1 MHAGRPTR
9 VFYGWWIVLAAFLNL
24 FFSVGIIYYGF
35 PVFYPSLVSSLGFTR
50 AQLILGFLLGFLV
63 AAAVLGFLAGVMID
77 RWGVRPVIQVGIW
90 FVGVPLV
97 LMGFM
102 SRLWHYYL
110 LCIAEVAGYV
120 LTGPIPN
127 QVLISNWFRAKR
139 GRAMGYAYL
148 GLGLGGVASPLLING
163 LIERYG
169 WRRAFEIIGVLILM
183 VLFPVAHWVTRSRPQ
198 DLGLAP
204 DGTETPT
211 ERGRPVRFA
220 QGKPA
225 RTQDSRLFPEG
236 ASASLRP
243 AADSELEIGN
253 SKLEAGGFQS
263 RNAEVGDA
271 LRSLNFW
278 LILAGCTLTIGAIG
292 TVVQHFIL
300 FLKDQGYSAARAS
313 RVSSGL
319 LMASLGGRVIVGY
332 VADRYTKKNVMALF
346 YVVLG
351 LSIPLLFLAERP
363 AAAWGFALIFGFAM
377 GADYMLIP
385 LVTAECFGLAAL
397 GKLLALL
404 IMGYSLGQWFAPW
417 VAGRIFD
424 AYHSYRLA
432 WLIVSLAGVI
442 GAGAIY
448 AVSPRREPRNLR

>member
-1 MHAGRPTR
+1 MKLLKHSGR
-9 VFYGWWIVLAAFLNL
+9 VFYGWWIVLASFLNL

-35 PVFYPSLVSSLGFTR
+35 PVFYPSLVGSLGFTR
-50 AQLILGFLLGFLV
+50 AQVIQGFFLGFVVAALLLGI
-63 AAAVLGFLAGVMID
+63 LAGVMID
-77 RWGVRPVIQVGIW
+77 RWGARQVIRLGIW
-90 FVGVPLV
+90 FVGLPLV

-102 SRLWHYYL
+102 SQLWQYYL
-110 LCIAEVAGYV
+110 LCIAEVIGYV

-169 WRRAFEIIGVLILM
+169 WRRTFEIIGVLILT
-183 VLFPVAHWVTRSRPQ
+183 VLFPVAHWVTRSSPQ

-204 DGTETPT
+204 DGVEAPT
-211 ERGRPVRFA
+211 EHAG
-220 QGKPA
+220 
-225 RTQDSRLFPEG
+225 DSAE
-236 ASASLRP
+236 ARP
-243 AADSELEIGN
+243 ASQSPRANSKLEIGN
-253 SKLEAGGFQS
+253 SKLQTEG

-319 LMASLGGRVIVGY
+319 LMASLAGRVIVGY

-363 AAAWGFALIFGFAM
+363 AAAWGFALVFGFAM

-385 LVTAECFGLAAL
+385 LVTAECFGLASL

-432 WLIVSLAGVI
+432 WLLMSVAGVI
-442 GAGAIY
+442 GAAAIY
-448 AVSPRREPRNLR
+448 AVSPEREGSKRRQG

>member
-1 MHAGRPTR
+1 MFH
-9 VFYGWWIVLAAFLNL
+9 
-24 FFSVGIIYYGF
+24 
-35 PVFYPSLVSSLGFTR
+35 
-50 AQLILGFLLGFLV
+50 
-63 AAAVLGFLAGVMID
+63 
-77 RWGVRPVIQVGIW
+77 
-90 FVGVPLV
+90 
-97 LMGFM
+97 
-102 SRLWHYYL
+102 RLWHYYL

-169 WRRAFEIIGVLILM
+169 WRRAFEIIGVLILT

-204 DGTETPT
+204 DGTAAEQ
-211 ERGRPVRFA
+211 GRPVRA
-220 QGKPA
+220 EDAG
-225 RTQDSRLFPEG
+225 G
-236 ASASLRP
+236 SAEARP
-243 AADSELEIGN
+243 ASPSPRANSKLEIGN
-253 SKLEAGGFQS
+253 SKLETGG

-313 RVSSGL
+313 QVSSGL
-319 LMASLGGRVIVGY
+319 LTASLAGRVIVGY

-346 YVVLG
+346 YLVLG
-351 LSIPLLFLAERP
+351 LSVPLLFLAERP
-363 AAAWGFALIFGFAM
+363 AAAWGFALVFGFAM

-432 WLIVSLAGVI
+432 WLIMSLAGVI

-448 AVSPRREPRNLR
+448 AVSPGAVSPGREPRNPG

>member
-1 MHAGRPTR
+1 
-9 VFYGWWIVLAAFLNL
+9 
-24 FFSVGIIYYGF
+24 
-35 PVFYPSLVSSLGFTR
+35 
-50 AQLILGFLLGFLV
+50 
-63 AAAVLGFLAGVMID
+63 
-77 RWGVRPVIQVGIW
+77 
-90 FVGVPLV
+90 
-97 LMGFM
+97 
-102 SRLWHYYL
+102 
-110 LCIAEVAGYV
+110 
-120 LTGPIPN
+120 
-127 QVLISNWFRAKR
+127 
-139 GRAMGYAYL
+139 MGYAYL

-169 WRRAFEIIGVLILM
+169 WRRAFEILGVLILM

-204 DGTETPT
+204 DGAETPT

-220 QGKPA
+220 QGEPA
-225 RTQDSRLFPEG
+225 RAPDSGLFPEG

-243 AADSELEIGN
+243 AADSKLEIGN
-253 SKLEAGGFQS
+253 SKLETGHSQS
-263 RNAEVGDA
+263 RSADVRSA
-271 LRSLNFW
+271 LRSVNFW

-319 LMASLGGRVIVGY
+319 LTASLAGRVLVGY
-332 VADRYTKKNVMALF
+332 VADRCTKKNVMALF
-346 YVVLG
+346 YLVLG
-351 LSIPLLFLAERP
+351 LSIPLLFLADRP

-397 GKLLALL
+397 GRLLALL

-432 WLIVSLAGVI
+432 WLLMSVAGVI
-442 GAGAIY
+442 GAAAIY
-448 AVSPRREPRNLR
+448 AVSPGAVSPGAVSPGLEPRNPR